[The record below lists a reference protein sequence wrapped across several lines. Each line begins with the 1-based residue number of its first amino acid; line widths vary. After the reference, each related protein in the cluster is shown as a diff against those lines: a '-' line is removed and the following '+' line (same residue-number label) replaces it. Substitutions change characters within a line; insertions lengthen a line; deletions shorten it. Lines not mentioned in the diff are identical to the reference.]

1 MQAVRNLRKILSAQL
16 PEHGGSPMINEKH
29 IKVLYINLTSHKV
42 RAELREDLFEYLGG
56 VGVASKLLL
65 ENINPEA
72 DALDES
78 QPIVLATGALSSVF
92 PVVTK
97 TVAMFI
103 SPVTGELGE
112 SYAGGRLAYTMFNAG
127 VDALVIT
134 GRAKHPSYL
143 FINNNRIDFKDARS
157 LWGLKADN
165 LGQFLRT
172 VEGGSGKRS
181 IIRIGPAGEKLCKIA
196 NVNVDT
202 YRHFG
207 RMGLGAVFGSKNLK
221 AVQITGDNIKKA
233 ADYKKYIGM
242 YNEIYKKVTTTPIMS
257 KYHDLGTPINVNV
270 LNGIGA
276 LPTRNLQESKFDEAE
291 KISGEHFAENNL
303 VRKVA
308 CAGCPVGCIHIGQ
321 VRREFDKGHEYET
334 LNIAYDY
341 ELIAA
346 FGSYLGISD
355 SNAILELI
363 EAVEGY
369 GLDAVSG
376 GICLA
381 YATECY
387 QKGIITKEHT
397 ITELA
402 FGNKDGYLL
411 AIKYMASKANDFYGA
426 LSDGVYAASSKYG
439 GKEFAVSIAKNEMPA
454 YHTGYGAIV
463 GYACGARHSHLCN
476 GGYSYDQSHGKLDK
490 AQYVNDLFEEEIKR
504 CVLNSLVICLFA
516 RNVYD
521 NETIINALDS
531 IGITGYDTDKLNK
544 LGRNIYR
551 TKLQIKEKLGFNL
564 NDVQLSKRVFETTAM
579 GEILNENIARE
590 MIAMF
595 NDKNNELLMQA

>member
-1 MQAVRNLRKILSAQL
+1 
-16 PEHGGSPMINEKH
+16 MINEKY
-29 IKVLYINLTSHKV
+29 IKVLYIDLASGKV
-42 RAELREDLFEYLGG
+42 RVDLREDLFEYLGG
-56 VGVASKLLL
+56 AGVASKLLL
-65 ENINPEA
+65 ENINPDA

-78 QPIVLATGALSSVF
+78 QPIVFAIGALSSVF

-127 VDALVIT
+127 IDAMVIT
-134 GRAKHPSYL
+134 GKAKYPSYL
-143 FINNNRIDFKDARS
+143 FINNNIIDIKDARAF
-157 LWGLKADN
+157 WGLKADHV
-165 LGQFLRT
+165 GQYIRT

-221 AVQITGDNIKKA
+221 AIQVTGDGVRKTS
-233 ADYKKYIGM
+233 DYKKYITV
-242 YNEIYKKVTTTPIMS
+242 YNEIYKKVTSTPIMS

-276 LPTRNLQESKFDEAE
+276 LPTRNLQQSSFDQAE
-291 KISGEHFAENNL
+291 NISGEYFAENNL
-303 VRKVA
+303 VRKMA
-308 CAGCPVGCIHIGQ
+308 CVGCPVGCIHIGQ

-334 LNIAYDY
+334 LSTAYDY
-341 ELIAA
+341 ELIATLGA
-346 FGSYLGISD
+346 YLGISD

-363 EAVEGY
+363 DAVEEY
-369 GLDAVSG
+369 GLDAVAG

-387 QKGIITKEHT
+387 QKGIITKEQT
-397 ITELA
+397 ITELS
-402 FGNKDGYLL
+402 FGNKDAYLE
-411 AIKYMASKANDFYGA
+411 AIKFMAAKANDFYDA
-426 LSDGVYAASSKYG
+426 LSDGVYAASNKYG
-439 GKEFAVSIAKNEMPA
+439 GREFAVSIARNEMPA

-476 GGYSYDQSHGKLDK
+476 GGYSYDQSHGALDK
-490 AQYVNDLFEEEIKR
+490 EQYVNDLFDEEVKR

-521 NETIINALDS
+521 NETILKALDA
-531 IGITGYDTDKLNK
+531 IGITGYDAEKLHE
-544 LGRNIYR
+544 LGRKIYGV
-551 TKLQIKEKLGFNL
+551 KLRIKEKLGFKL
-564 NDVQLSKRVFETTAM
+564 NDVQISKRVFETRAM
-579 GEILNENIARE
+579 GEMLDEKTVRE

-595 NDKNNELLMQA
+595 NEKNEKLLAAVNP

>member
-1 MQAVRNLRKILSAQL
+1 
-16 PEHGGSPMINEKH
+16 MINEKY
-29 IKVLYINLTSHKV
+29 IKVLFINLTTSKV
-42 RAELREDLFEYLGG
+42 RVELREDLYEYLGG

-65 ENINPEA
+65 ENLNPDA
-72 DALDES
+72 DPLDES
-78 QPIVLATGALSSVF
+78 QPIVFAIGALSSVF

-97 TVAMFI
+97 TVAMFV

-112 SYAGGRLAYTMFNAG
+112 SYAGGRFAYTLFNAG
-127 VDALVIT
+127 IDALVIT
-134 GRAKHPSYL
+134 GRAKSPTYL
-143 FINNNRIDFKDARS
+143 FINNNRIDFKDARA
-157 LWGLKADN
+157 LWGLPAEGV
-165 LGQFLRT
+165 GQFIRT

-221 AVQITGDNIKKA
+221 AIQVTGDNIKKTT
-233 ADYKKYIGM
+233 DHKKYFTM
-242 YNEIYKKVTTTPIMS
+242 YNEIYKKVTSTPIMS

-276 LPTRNLQESKFDEAE
+276 LPTNNLQKSSFDRAES
-291 KISGEHFAENNL
+291 ISGEHFAKNNL

-308 CAGCPVGCIHIGQ
+308 CVGCPVGCIHIGQ

-334 LNIAYDY
+334 LNTAYDY
-341 ELIAA
+341 ELIATLGA
-346 FGSYLGISD
+346 YLGISD
-355 SNAILELI
+355 SDAILELI
-363 EAVEGY
+363 DAVEDY
-369 GLDAVSG
+369 GLDAVAS

-387 QKGIITKEHT
+387 QKGIVTKEQT
-397 ITELA
+397 ITELS
-402 FGNKDGYLL
+402 FGDKAGYLL
-411 AIKYMASKANDFYGA
+411 AIKNMAARANDFYSA
-426 LSDGVYAASSKYG
+426 LSDGVYVASSKFG
-439 GKEFAVSIAKNEMPA
+439 GRDFAVSIAKNEMPA

-490 AQYVNDLFEEEIKR
+490 EQFVNDLFEEETKR
-504 CVLNSLVICLFA
+504 CVLNSLIICLFA

-521 NETIINALDS
+521 NETIIKALDA
-531 IGITGYDTDKLNK
+531 IGITGYTDEMLDE
-544 LGRNIYR
+544 LGKKIYKV
-551 TKLQIKEKLGFNL
+551 KLQIKEKLGFKL
-564 NDVQLSKRVFETTAM
+564 TEVQLSKRVFETPAM
-579 GEILNENIARE
+579 GEMLDETIARE

-595 NDKNNELLMQA
+595 DKKNNALLTEG

>member
-1 MQAVRNLRKILSAQL
+1 
-16 PEHGGSPMINEKH
+16 MINENY
-29 IKVLYINLTSHKV
+29 IKVLHIDLGTNKV
-42 RAELREDLFEYLGG
+42 KADLREDLFEYLGG

-72 DALDES
+72 DPLDKS
-78 QPIVLATGALSSVF
+78 QPIVFAIGALSSVF
-92 PVVTK
+92 PVISK

-127 VDALVIT
+127 IDALIIT
-134 GRAKHPSYL
+134 GKAKTPVYL
-143 FINNNRIDFKDARS
+143 SINNNRIDFKDARAY
-157 LWGLKADN
+157 WGLTADEI
-165 LGQFLRT
+165 GQYIRT

-181 IIRIGPAGEKLCKIA
+181 IIRIGPAGENLCKIA

-221 AVQITGDNIKKA
+221 AIQVTGDNVKKIP
-233 ADYKKYIGM
+233 DQKKYITV
-242 YNEIYKKVTTTPIMS
+242 YNEIYKKVTSTPIMS

-276 LPTRNLQESKFDEAE
+276 LPAFNLQKSSFDEAE
-291 KISGEHFAENNL
+291 KISGEYFAEHNL
-303 VRKVA
+303 IRKMA
-308 CAGCPVGCIHIGQ
+308 CVGCPVGCIHIGQ

-334 LNIAYDY
+334 FSVAYDY
-341 ELIAA
+341 ELIATL
-346 FGSYLGISD
+346 GSYLGMND
-355 SNAILELI
+355 SSAILELI
-363 EAVEGY
+363 ESVEEY

-381 YATECY
+381 YATECF
-387 QKGIITKEHT
+387 QKGIITKLQT

-402 FGNKDGYLL
+402 FGNKEGYLS
-411 AIKYMASKANDFYGA
+411 AIKYMAAKANDFYSA
-426 LSDGVYAASSKYG
+426 LSDGVYAASGKFG
-439 GKEFAVSIAKNEMPA
+439 GREFAVSIAKHEMPA

-476 GGYSYDQSHGKLDK
+476 GGYSYDQTHRKLDK
-490 AQYVNDLFEEEIKR
+490 EQLVKDLFDEEVKR
-504 CVLNSLVICLFA
+504 CVLNSLIICLFA

-521 NETIINALDS
+521 NDTIIKALDAV
-531 IGITGYDTDKLNK
+531 GIPDYDAEKLNELAK
-544 LGRNIYR
+544 KIYR
-551 TKLQIKEKLGFNL
+551 VKLQIKARLGFSL
-564 NDVQLSKRVFETTAM
+564 AGVQLPKRVFETTAM
-579 GEILNENIARE
+579 GEMLDEKTVRE
-590 MIAMF
+590 MIEMF
-595 NDKNNELLMQA
+595 DAKNNALLSEAT